1 MRKRDCAFLT
11 YLQTAYCS
19 CYCHIAITFKNQRT
33 AYFSIRVVCPP
44 MQMHHKISGVTGPN
58 FTKFLVF
65 FIDGIDAAIRLAIRP
80 SIVE

>member
-1 MRKRDCAFLT
+1 
-11 YLQTAYCS
+11 
-19 CYCHIAITFKNQRT
+19 
-33 AYFSIRVVCPP
+33 